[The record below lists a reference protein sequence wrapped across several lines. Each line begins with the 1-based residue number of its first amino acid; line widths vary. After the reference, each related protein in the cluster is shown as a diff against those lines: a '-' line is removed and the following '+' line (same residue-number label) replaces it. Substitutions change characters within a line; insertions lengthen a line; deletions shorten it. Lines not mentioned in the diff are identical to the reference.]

1 MIYISRGHHAAL
13 GMIDLKAIKRR
24 MTSTDTKDRQK
35 QQNGQGQQRGAD
47 QREGPA
53 STQR

>member
-24 MTSTDTKDRQK
+24 ATSADIKNRQK
-35 QQNGQGQQRGAD
+35 QENGQG
-47 QREGPA
+47 PA
-53 STQR
+53 SPQR